1 MVAQS
6 LRSEHRKGTPSLR
19 ALPSFGVRAGLPGEE
34 TCDARLQVE
43 RSGKIGAA
51 TGDLFEEGGEAASAS
66 G

>member
-6 LRSEHRKGTPSLR
+6 LRSEHREGTPSLR

-43 RSGKIGAA
+43 RSGSIGAA
-51 TGDLFEEGGEAASAS
+51 SGDLFGEGAQA
-66 G
+66 